1 MLQELKKRKMDL
13 TQRMNH
19 LLHEGDPKSRKER
32 QNIAEEI
39 KEIEEKINRLK

>member
-19 LLHEGDPKSRKER
+19 LLHENDHKSLKER
-32 QNIAEEI
+32 QNITEEI
-39 KEIEEKINRLK
+39 KEIEEKINMLK